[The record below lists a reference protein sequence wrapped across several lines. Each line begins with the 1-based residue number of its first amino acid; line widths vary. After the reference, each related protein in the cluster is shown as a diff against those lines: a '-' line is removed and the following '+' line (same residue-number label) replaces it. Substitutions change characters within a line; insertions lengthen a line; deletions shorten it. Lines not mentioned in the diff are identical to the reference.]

1 MVLDEPNSNLDA
13 NGERALAKAL
23 IRAKEKQMTVVTITQ
38 RAALLRSVDQD
49 HDPQQWRG
57 SGVRHARRDHPA
69 HFRTQAERRGWAAD
83 AEFLMRIETGETKFE
98 FNRIIEVL
106 WCQAKSSLR
115 KDR

>member
-38 RAALLRSVDQD
+38 RAALLR
-49 HDPQQWRG
+49 QWRG